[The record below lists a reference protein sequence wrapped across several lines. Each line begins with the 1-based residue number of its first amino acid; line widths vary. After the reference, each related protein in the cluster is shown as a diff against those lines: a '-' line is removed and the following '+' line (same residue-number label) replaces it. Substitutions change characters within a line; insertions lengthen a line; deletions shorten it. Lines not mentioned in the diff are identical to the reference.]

1 MKEDNQ
7 KLEPMRHSL
16 AHIMAAAI
24 KRLWPDAKFG
34 IGPAVNDGFYYDI
47 DLGETK
53 LSEDDFPKITEEM
66 AKIIEEDQVFEQFNL
81 PIDEAIKWAE
91 TDNQPYKKELLN
103 DLKRS
108 GTTLASEINSSELG
122 IEASGETK
130 VENVSFYRNGD
141 FTDLCRGPHVHSTKE
156 VGSFRL
162 YRVSGAY
169 WRGKADNAQM
179 QRVYGLAF
187 ESDQELN
194 DHLANIEKAKQYDHR
209 KLGQELD
216 LFVISPLVGSGLP
229 LFTPRGTILRRE
241 LERYSEEIRREVGYQ
256 NVWVPHIAKQELYE
270 VSGHWAK
277 FGDEWLTVKSQE
289 TNDNLVMKPMNCP
302 HHQQIYASRSRSYR
316 DLPIKYM
323 ETTTVYRDEKAGE
336 LMGLSRVRAI
346 TQDDSHTFCRP
357 EQINEVVAMLIKV
370 VQQFYKTIGLDLRL
384 RLSFRDD
391 SPNYLGEPKLWD
403 KSENTMKEIV
413 ESASLKYVVGK
424 GEAAFYGPKIDFMAD
439 DSMGRELQLA
449 TIQLDFIQPERFG
462 LKYAD
467 EDGSEKTPVMIH
479 LAIMGST
486 ERFLAAYIEH
496 SMGKFPVWLS
506 PEQTRLITVN
516 QENATVDFANTI
528 LKKAEA
534 LGLRFN
540 LDNSNESVGKKI
552 RSAELY
558 KVPYTIVVGNQEI
571 ETGKLKPRIRDD
583 LKTSETDTEYLIEDF
598 LNSLK
603 KEADER
609 LNKSSL

>member
-1 MKEDNQ
+1 MRNSQE
-7 KLEPMRHSL
+7 LEPMRHSL
-16 AHIMAAAI
+16 AHVMAAAI
-24 KRLWPDAKFG
+24 RRLWPSAKFG
-34 IGPAVNDGFYYDI
+34 VGPAVIDGFYYDI
-47 DLGETK
+47 DLGEVS

-66 AKIIEEDQVFEQFNL
+66 KKIIAEEQVFEKFSL
-81 PIDEAIKWAE
+81 PIDEAIEWSKKE
-91 TDNQPYKKELLN
+91 NQPYKQELLN

-108 GTTLASEINSSELG
+108 GTTLVSEINTSELG
-122 IEASGETK
+122 IEADTDSK
-130 VENVSFYRNGD
+130 VENVSFYKNGD
-141 FTDLCRGPHVHSTKE
+141 FTDLCRGPHIHSTKDL
-156 VGSFRL
+156 GSFKLHRI
-162 YRVSGAY
+162 SGAY
-169 WRGKADNAQM
+169 WRGKADNSQM
-179 QRVYGLAF
+179 QRIYGLAF
-187 ESDQELN
+187 ETDEELN
-194 DHLANIEKAKQYDHR
+194 NYLEHLEQAKKYDHR

-216 LFVISPLVGSGLP
+216 LFVISPIVGSGLP
-229 LFTPRGTILRRE
+229 LFTPRGTILRMA
-241 LERYSEEIRREVGYQ
+241 LDNYSQEVRRKVGFQ

-316 DLPIKYM
+316 DLPLKYM

-346 TQDDSHTFCRP
+346 TQDDSHTFCRSD
-357 EQINEVVAMLIKV
+357 QIDEVIEMMIKV
-370 VQQFYKTIGLDLRL
+370 VQEFYTTIGLDLRF

-391 SPNYLGEPKLWD
+391 SPNYLGEPELWD
-403 KSENTMKEIV
+403 KSQNIMKEIV
-413 ESASLKYVVGK
+413 EKLNLKYVEGK

-449 TIQLDFIQPERFG
+449 TVQLDFVQPERFN

-479 LAIMGST
+479 LAIMGSI

-496 SMGKFPVWLS
+496 SMGRFPVWLS
-506 PEQTRLITVN
+506 PEQVRVITVN
-516 QENATVDFANTI
+516 QEDATVNYAESI
-528 LKKAEA
+528 VKKADT
-534 LGLRFN
+534 LGLRFS

-558 KVPYTIVVGNQEI
+558 KVPYTVVIGNQEI
-571 ETGKLKPRIRDD
+571 ESGNLKPRIRDD
-583 LKTSETDTEYLIEDF
+583 LKTSETEKEYPIDEF
-598 LNSLK
+598 LNSIN
-603 KEADER
+603 KENSDR
-609 LNKSSL
+609 LTKSSL